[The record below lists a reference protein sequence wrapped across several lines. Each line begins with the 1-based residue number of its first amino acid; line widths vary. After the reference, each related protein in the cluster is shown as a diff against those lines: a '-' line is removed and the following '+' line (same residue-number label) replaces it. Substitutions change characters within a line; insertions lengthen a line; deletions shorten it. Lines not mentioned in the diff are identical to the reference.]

1 MLCFAV
7 KTLHISM
14 HDAIWGTSLAQ
25 LMLLFRQSMFEKNEN
40 MITLQDKEQID
51 KWPSTR

>member
-7 KTLHISM
+7 KTLHIGIY
-14 HDAIWGTSLAQ
+14 DAIWDTSLAQ

-40 MITLQDKEQID
+40 MITLQDKE
-51 KWPSTR
+51 